1 MFNILLVS
9 IIKSGRIYM
18 NKLFINDLTNEE
30 YIVVYSILMSIIG
43 SLYCYYRHGTF
54 KNIKKLTLLKFSLI
68 ALSGILSLYL
78 WQISFN
84 AVRNGTIVN
93 TSFMTQGST
102 LLMVTMIG
110 MIFFKEK
117 MPINKGVGIGL
128 VLIGLI
134 VLSFQ

>member
-1 MFNILLVS
+1 M
-9 IIKSGRIYM
+9 
-18 NKLFINDLTNEE
+18 INLKTKNYEN
-30 YIVVYSILMSIIG
+30 LIG